1 MLILVC
7 DCPEHGL
14 VCVFVCVCRLL
25 WGSVAR
31 TRYFIFDNVRNRRC
45 AHEAL
50 KILMRKSMLY
60 RQQPFW
66 LTSIRRVYKH
76 TRTHT
81 RAPHRKYSVQFRS
94 QYFESTICYS
104 EWRLKNH
111 VRKSIFWLFAFGDR
125 SMFCA
130 FLGIFCFF
138 FLTVIAQMTTNACIL
153 ECATQNSGRGEKQRI
168 LVFNLLTNPV
178 HR

>member
-138 FLTVIAQMTTNACIL
+138 FWRWSHRWQRTHAYLNAQHKTVAEAKN
-153 ECATQNSGRGEKQRI
+153 N
-168 LVFNLLTNPV
+168 
-178 HR
+178 